1 MPKNKKPPIK
11 QPRPSTL
18 NLSVQREV
26 LDGVGDFLSALIV
39 ELINYRFTQND
50 KKPVRLKIDWIHEKL
65 PYITRSG
72 LAKKLGKLMKGGHI
86 IVKRGEGRH
95 YHKLWFSPS
104 TSMREAC
111 AGKSVGSGKVYYNPD
126 VAEQH
131 LEASVV
137 YAAIVNLL
145 RREGLELDGVDNNL
159 TLDYAKLAE
168 GSGLSISKVRKA
180 VKWLIENRKIDAKN
194 IFGNKR
200 QVWVPTTSAAEPAD
214 DELPTESYPHTGN
227 EGEPP
232 TESYPHR

>member
-1 MPKNKKPPIK
+1 
-11 QPRPSTL
+11 
-18 NLSVQREV
+18 
-26 LDGVGDFLSALIV
+26 
-39 ELINYRFTQND
+39 
-50 KKPVRLKIDWIHEKL
+50 
-65 PYITRSG
+65 
-72 LAKKLGKLMKGGHI
+72 
-86 IVKRGEGRH
+86 
-95 YHKLWFSPS
+95 
-104 TSMREAC
+104 MREAC

-214 DELPTESYPHTGN
+214 EGYSFQRVSSLPLGQDLWNWLGTG
-227 EGEPP
+227 P
-232 TESYPHR
+232 TPTSGGTSAMGISSGASLFSPLSGTSSDQTSSTGK